1 MVKQEQQSVSH
12 LTAAGQQH
20 LPDGTVWGPG
30 SLVKTHDSQEKPW
43 VNGTVAV
50 ACSPQPRERPV
61 HIPGAACT
69 DCGRNRVHTPSVG
82 GPGAALTAQV
92 PAWLH
97 LPVVTWP
104 SPSG

>member
-1 MVKQEQQSVSH
+1 MK
-12 LTAAGQQH
+12 A
-20 LPDGTVWGPG
+20 
-30 SLVKTHDSQEKPW
+30 HDSQEKPW

-50 ACSPQPRERPV
+50 ACSPQPRGGPV

-69 DCGRNRVHTPSVG
+69 DCGRETGVHPPSVG
-82 GPGAALTAQV
+82 ALGAALTAQV

-97 LPVVTWP
+97 LPVVTRP